1 MTRRYIDQVLTHF
14 SDELAKVDG
23 QAMTLSLRAHL
34 LHEAKRLHE
43 TLKAL
48 VLQRE
53 LNYSEVFFIN
63 ALEHFTACA
72 RFERAECL
80 KLSCSRLKNEIP
92 QTTAHINVSPFKLW
106 ATDAKTRLQDQAAVQ
121 ERTV

>member
-1 MTRRYIDQVLTHF
+1 MTQRYIDQVLTHF

-34 LHEAKRLHE
+34 LHEAKRLQE

-48 VLQRE
+48 VLQSE

-72 RFERAECL
+72 RLERAECL
-80 KLSCSRLKNEIP
+80 KLSCIRLKNEIP
-92 QTTAHINVSPFKLW
+92 QTTVPIKAYPFKPW
-106 ATDAKTRLQDQAAVQ
+106 ATGAKTQLQGQGAVQ